1 MEETLSHFKGVDRTL
16 QGFEGLEAA
25 QDAIKSDEARDG
37 FAKDYKH
44 LTKIW
49 ESLSPDN
56 ILDLYQKDYNWLSQ
70 VYESVRPATDTTGRL
85 LWFRLG
91 AQTTKLIHENI
102 HVGDVHNL
110 DEFVMDADVIENIF
124 NNPDPKHRKSL
135 EKFLIKRFKR
145 HGGDPRFKKL

>member
-1 MEETLSHFKGVDRTL
+1 M
-16 QGFEGLEAA
+16 
-25 QDAIKSDEARDG
+25 
-37 FAKDYKH
+37 
-44 LTKIW
+44 
-49 ESLSPDN
+49 
-56 ILDLYQKDYNWLSQ
+56 SQ

-145 HGGDPRFKKL
+145 HGGDPRFKKLSERLEDLRTRQTRFNIN